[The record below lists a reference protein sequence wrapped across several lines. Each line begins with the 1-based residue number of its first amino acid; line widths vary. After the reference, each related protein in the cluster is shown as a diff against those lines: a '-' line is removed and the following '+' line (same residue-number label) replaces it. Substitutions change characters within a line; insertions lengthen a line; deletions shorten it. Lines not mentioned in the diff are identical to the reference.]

1 MIHYKMYYFG
11 IQNVYDYISDE
22 SVKPSHSWLAAIRSE
37 GLVSP
42 VLSLQAGVPAGPCQ
56 FDAPCKGTQ
65 LLFNFGL
72 KNNRFKMD
80 LKGK

>member
-1 MIHYKMYYFG
+1 MYMITSATKVSSHHTAG
-11 IQNVYDYISDE
+11 LQQSDQ
-22 SVKPSHSWLAAIRSE
+22 